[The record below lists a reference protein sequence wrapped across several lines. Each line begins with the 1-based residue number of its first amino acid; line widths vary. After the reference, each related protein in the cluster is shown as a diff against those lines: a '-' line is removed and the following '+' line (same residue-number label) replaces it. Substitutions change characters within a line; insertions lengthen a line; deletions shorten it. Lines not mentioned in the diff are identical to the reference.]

1 MARKKS
7 NTLTDGEHRIMEVLW
22 EKGSATV
29 AEVAEA
35 LQGKDGS
42 AYTTVLTML
51 RIMHAK
57 GYLACRKDGRAH
69 VYTPKVKRETAARK
83 AVRQLLQKF
92 FAGSPGELVLAFL
105 REDDLSPAELDA
117 LKQRILSEEE
127 DQNLERPDSSQPP
140 TAKA

>member
-7 NTLTDGEHRIMEVLW
+7 RTLTDGEHRIMEVLW

-51 RIMHAK
+51 RIMHTK
-57 GYLACRKDGRAH
+57 GYITCRKDGRAH
-69 VYTPKVKRETAARK
+69 VYTPKVQRETAARK

-92 FAGSPGELVLAFL
+92 FAGSPGELVLSFL
-105 REDDLSPAELDA
+105 RDEDLRPEELDDL
-117 LKQRILSEEE
+117 KRRILEE
-127 DQNLERPDSSQPP
+127 DPNAGNTDSNQP
-140 TAKA
+140 KI